1 MFASKSPHWRY
12 PFYNSMAKTCQ
23 CLIKPLSFLILLRYF
38 KFFPFLAYQN
48 LNFIS
53 LNSAIS
59 EYHLINFIFLLAPEP
74 PKNISVII
82 HHVKHVQVKWIP
94 PDQLNGINQYRVC
107 ILSSKNIIYL
117 LLKGKDSFVL
127 LIF

>member
-1 MFASKSPHWRY
+1 MF
-12 PFYNSMAKTCQ
+12 NKTP
-23 CLIKPLSFLILLRYF
+23 LFLDIIKVLF
-38 KFFPFLAYQN
+38 KINFFPFLAYQN
-48 LNFIS
+48 LNSIS

-59 EYHLINFIFLLAPEP
+59 ECQLINFIFLLAPEP

-117 LLKGKDSFVL
+117 LLRGKDSFVL